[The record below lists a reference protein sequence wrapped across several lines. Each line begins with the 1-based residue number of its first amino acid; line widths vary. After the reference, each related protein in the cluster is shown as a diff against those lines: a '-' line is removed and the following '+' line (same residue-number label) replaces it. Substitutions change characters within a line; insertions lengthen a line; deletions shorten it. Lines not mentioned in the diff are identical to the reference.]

1 MTAITK
7 IQLRKQRL
15 VLYFNDQEF
24 ATLKNRQESSNCPNM
39 GIYFRTILFSPRKLV
54 TFHRNSSQDD
64 ILDEL
69 ARLRNQ
75 LRVRPASVQRLA
87 NSAPQATKEGNRQHL
102 EDQKRLEK
110 RLDEIKL
117 LIKKLLTIW
126 LQ

>member
-1 MTAITK
+1 MTAEKK

-24 ATLKNRQESSNCPNM
+24 AKLKRRQESSNCPNM
-39 GIYFRTILFSPRKLV
+39 GIYFRTILFSPRKLI
-54 TFHRNSSQDD
+54 TFHRNTSQDD

-75 LRVRPASVQRLA
+75 VRALCPSFQRLA
-87 NSAPQATKEGNRQHL
+87 ESAPQASKEWNKTYL

-110 RLDEIKL
+110 LGNEIKL
-117 LIKKLLTIW
+117 LIRKLLTKW
-126 LQ
+126 LE